1 MPRIVFV
8 ERSLADEWRWEG
20 GVKMARFRQW
30 QTDQHRIVIAGK
42 LPHTGDFPALS
53 GIAETMRVLK
63 VNTALVCNYRG
74 VIFVLDEHGVTR
86 AWSGGFP
93 DQLDIAPCT
102 GQPILVCKD
111 VEQPDLGKV
120 WPLIFRLQPKLI
132 SPADFLFGDPETL

>member
-8 ERSLADEWRWEG
+8 ERELANDWRWDG
-20 GVKMARFRQW
+20 GIKMARFRRW
-30 QTDQHRIVIAGK
+30 QSDRHRIVIAGK
-42 LPHTGDFPALS
+42 LPYTGDPQALS

-74 VIFVLDEHGVTR
+74 VVFVLDKHGITK

-102 GQPILVCKD
+102 GQPLLVCKD
-111 VEQPDLGKV
+111 IAQPDLGKV
-120 WPLIFRLQPKLI
+120 WPLVFRLQPKLI